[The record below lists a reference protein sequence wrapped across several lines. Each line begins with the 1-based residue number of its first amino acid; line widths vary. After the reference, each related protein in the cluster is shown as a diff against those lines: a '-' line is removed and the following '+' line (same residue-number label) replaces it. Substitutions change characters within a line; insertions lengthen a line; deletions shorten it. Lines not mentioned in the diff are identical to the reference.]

1 MSERRSFLKAAS
13 LLPLGILANTPA
25 AMADT
30 EVSSTSSNAQEE
42 SGESRDHPL
51 PPPPPQPPIQ
61 EQPFSDY
68 HLLGKP
74 DHEANLLGETRPR
87 DWKTTKANLKVAL
100 KSAVLQ
106 DDPIHDWLKT
116 FEVAFDDRATSIVL
130 EAAKHAYQV
139 AKPTEL
145 KYEPQLYD
153 ASLRSASVLLDRCLR
168 YRNEMGGFEMAGV
181 GAGVAYLTF
190 VRLKPLQRNFL
201 IHSNSADLAKI
212 EQTTEAIVGHRYR
225 QIWGIDKLFER
236 RQLQAKEAEA
246 DGSAEEA
253 ARAEVKDNFLS
264 ALLQKQFHFQI
275 DAQLA
280 QFTRLLSP
288 GSSSNFAERYLR
300 MVAMLTEDLSDA
312 YCKLFSASK
321 GVQQVLN
328 LSAVTVAMGS
338 PINVDI
344 PLFNTNVQVSAWV
357 DQIVPSPGGSQRKP
371 DILDALVLW
380 ARAVMRELDTSGQ
393 YESEFTVA
401 IPLCQPWGK
410 NNPPILSSTDI
421 SAAFVGASAT
431 GKLKFTLPN
440 NSLPV
445 AAVPSN
451 IRVIGIG
458 LTVEYS
464 PDDASPVQ
472 YTPGFPAASS
482 AQPAV
487 VEKFETLKMARLNAT
502 VATPLQTLQGG
513 GTYSRPQV
521 FLPNVRIQGGNGGD
535 LEPVLS
541 YDPACRGLNPFGSWT
556 ISMDKNAIAFFA
568 TTTQQTDTQI
578 TGLILYLRLRGT
590 LV

>member
-13 LLPLGILANTPA
+13 LLPLSILANTPA
-25 AMADT
+25 AMAGT
-30 EVSSTSSNAQEE
+30 ETSSPPLEDSEA
-42 SGESRDHPL
+42 SGESRAHPM

-61 EQPFSDY
+61 EQAFADY

-74 DHEANLLGETRPR
+74 VHDANLFGEVRPH
-87 DWKTTKANLKVAL
+87 DWKTTKADLAAAL
-100 KSAVLQ
+100 KSSAVTG
-106 DDPIHDWLKT
+106 DPIHDWLKT
-116 FEVAFDDRATSIVL
+116 FEKSLDEVARNIVL
-130 EAAKHAYQV
+130 EAGKYLYRV
-139 AKPTEL
+139 NKPSEL

-153 ASLRSASVLLDRCLR
+153 SSLRSASVLLDRCLR
-168 YRNEMGGFEMAGV
+168 YRNEMGSFETAGI
-181 GAGVAYLTF
+181 GTGIAYLTF
-190 VRLKPLQRNFL
+190 IRVKPLQRNFL
-201 IHSNSADLAKI
+201 IQSNAADLAKI
-212 EQTTEAIVGHRYR
+212 EQTTEATVSHRYK

-280 QFTRLLSP
+280 QFTRLISP

-300 MVAMLTEDLSDA
+300 LLAMLTEDLSDA

-321 GVQQVLN
+321 GIQQVLN
-328 LSAVTVAMGS
+328 LSTVTVAMGS
-338 PINVDI
+338 AVNVDI
-344 PLFNTNVQVSAWV
+344 PLFTTTAHV
-357 DQIVPSPGGSQRKP
+357 DTWINQIVPSLGGNQRKP

-380 ARAVMRELDTSGQ
+380 ARAIMRELDATGQ

-421 SAAFVGASAT
+421 SGAFVGASAT
-431 GKLKFTLPN
+431 GKLTFKLPN

-445 AAVPSN
+445 VAAPSN

-472 YTPGFPAASS
+472 YIPGFPATPS

-487 VEKFETLKMARLNAT
+487 VERFENSKMARLNAT
-502 VATPLQTLQGG
+502 VATPMQTLQGG

-521 FLPNVRIQGGNGGD
+521 FLPSVRIQGGNGGD

-556 ISMDKNAIAFFA
+556 ISMDKNAIAFCA
-568 TTTQQTDTQI
+568 TTTQQTDSQI
-578 TGLILYLRLRGT
+578 SGLILYLRLRGT
-590 LV
+590 LA